1 MITWLKHIYLQKM
14 EQSAPRCG
22 FSVVLAVLQERVFI
36 LTVDPDE
43 NMKALLSKHKKIESQ
58 LFALRTLG
66 GHFYKNWPSRRQRL
80 ALALHRVW
88 GFVVVV
94 YFRAKLDED
103 LDAV

>member
-1 MITWLKHIYLQKM
+1 M

-22 FSVVLAVLQERVFI
+22 FSVVLAVLQEWVFI

-58 LFALRTLG
+58 LFALRDPRGATFTKT
-66 GHFYKNWPSRRQRL
+66 GHHDGSDL
-80 ALALHRVW
+80 LSALRRVW